1 MKTFEQILEMYG
13 YTHLD
18 HRKIEDFKYIRP
30 KNYNRFKEFFDK
42 YIKQGCVIDI
52 DSDGDG
58 FVCTKLMRQMY
69 LDFDNDDISLS
80 YQAIPHYV
88 NDGTLDYTKVYNK
101 VLVLLDSSSNNVG
114 VIERLHK
121 NKIPAIIIDHHK
133 LSQGI
138 EEVYERCNSVCVIS
152 NQDDYEELRDLSCGM
167 YLYILMHYYYLD
179 NGKKADEYF
188 DLATL
193 SLTSDVCPMD
203 KPYHR
208 SIIKKYLKNKDRNY
222 FISSYTD
229 KFQGF
234 STSLLSMHITPRI
247 NALFRT
253 NSNLLVDKLIQEEDL
268 EQLKKHV
275 DKVYKNNKAILKAVL
290 EQLTI
295 YDYGYITYANIS
307 EYPVHFLAYKYT
319 GLIAN
324 KILEQY
330 RKPCIV
336 TCNMNNGISKGSVRS
351 NIDLDIGKTLSNLP
365 YIKKSGGHTMA
376 HGFTIEEDKI
386 QSLLHTFNNKK
397 IIKQTQTGLAINQ
410 LVDIL
415 RYKNTITD
423 IANFNEFS
431 GSNVDAIG
439 FIYKVK
445 SYDTINIK
453 DNYTEIINTI
463 KVVAFTQINPNDII
477 YITPRNSINGIQF
490 IANKR

>member
-1 MKTFEQILEMYG
+1 MKSFEQVLEMYN

-18 HRKIEDFKYIRP
+18 HRKVQDFKYIKP
-30 KNYNRFKEFFDK
+30 KNYDRFKEFFDEH
-42 YIKQGCVIDI
+42 IKDGCVIDV

-58 FVCTKLMRQMY
+58 FVCAKLMRQMY
-69 LDFDNDDISLS
+69 LDFDNDDISLA
-80 YQAIPHYV
+80 YQSIPHYV
-88 NDGTLDYTKVYNK
+88 DDYTLDYTKVYNK
-101 VLVLLDSSSNNVG
+101 ILILLDSSSNNIK

-121 NKIPAIIIDHHK
+121 NNIPAIIIDHHK
-133 LSQGI
+133 LAKGI

-152 NQDDYEELRDLSCGM
+152 NQNEHEELRDLSCGM
-167 YLYILMHYYYLD
+167 YLYILMYHYYLD

-208 SIIKKYLKNKDRNY
+208 SIIKNYLKNKDRNY
-222 FISSYTD
+222 FISSYTS

-253 NSNLLVDKLIQEEDL
+253 NSNLLVDNLIQEDDL
-268 EQLKKHV
+268 ENLKKHV

-307 EYPVHFLAYKYT
+307 EYPTYFLAYKYT

-330 RKPCIV
+330 KKPCIV
-336 TCNMNNGISKGSVRS
+336 TCNIGDGLTKGSVRS
-351 NIDLDIGKTLSNLP
+351 NIDLDIGKTLSSLS
-365 YIKKSGGHTMA
+365 YIKNSGGHTMA
-376 HGFTIEEDKI
+376 HGFTIEENKI
-386 QSLLHTFNNKK
+386 QSLLQVFNDKK
-397 IIKQTQTGLAINQ
+397 QVKQRQTGIEVTHL
-410 LVDIL
+410 LDIL
-415 RYKNTITD
+415 KYKDVITD

-431 GSNVDAIG
+431 GSNVDPIG
-439 FIYKVK
+439 FVYKVK

-453 DNYTEIINTI
+453 DNYTEIINNI
-463 KVVAFTQINPNDII
+463 KVVAFTQIQADDIL
-477 YITPRNSINGIQF
+477 YITPRTSINGIQF
-490 IANKR
+490 VANKR